1 MPTLRCEI
9 ASVEAITN
17 TIYRVRLTPEVYV
30 AFRAGQ
36 YLILKIKDHAHL
48 SFSIASTPMEK
59 DIIELHIGG
68 AELNSYIISAIE
80 YIQNNKNIIV
90 DIPYGLAWLREEDDS
105 PLILIAGGTGFSYI
119 RSILF
124 TALARKSDRCISVY
138 WGGREIQHL
147 YDLDSLNRLLHKHS
161 NLKIFPVL
169 ERTEYGFGGRKGT
182 VISAVM
188 KDYNCLSRH
197 AIYIAGP
204 VNMVKK
210 AHICL
215 CTERGANSSLIFGDA
230 LAFI

>member
-1 MPTLRCEI
+1 MPTLSCKI

-17 TIYRVRLTPEVYV
+17 TIYRVRLTPESYV
-30 AFRAGQ
+30 VFRAGQ
-36 YLILKIKDHAHL
+36 YLTLKIKDHAHL

-59 DIIELHIGG
+59 DVIELHIGG
-68 AELNSYIISAIE
+68 TELNSSIISAIE
-80 YIQNNKNIIV
+80 YIQNNKKIIV
-90 DIPYGLAWLREEDDS
+90 DMPHGRAWLREEDDF

-147 YDLDSLNRLLHKHS
+147 YELNSLNKLLLEYSH
-161 NLKIFPVL
+161 LKIFPVL
-169 ERTEYGFGGRKGT
+169 ERPTYGFCGREGT

-188 KDYNCLSRH
+188 KDYSFLYGH

-210 AHICL
+210 AYICL
-215 CTERGANSSLIFGDA
+215 CAERGANSSLIFGDA